1 MGAVGDGAEMAIDVR
16 NEFVHEYFLELCPV
30 KLVHASPFALIC
42 HAVSHHDDKWLYLAF
57 CYEIVEYQVGMT
69 LI

>member
-1 MGAVGDGAEMAIDVR
+1 MGAVGDGAEMAIDVWYQLI
-16 NEFVHEYFLELCPV
+16 HQDFLELCPV

>member
-1 MGAVGDGAEMAIDVR
+1 MLAVGDCAEVAIDVW
-16 NEFVHEYFLELCPV
+16 NQLIHQDFLELCPV

>member
-16 NEFVHEYFLELCPV
+16 NEFVHEYFLEFGPV
-30 KLVHASPFALIC
+30 KFVHATKLTFVC
-42 HAVSHHDDKWLYLAF
+42 HAISHDDDERLYFAF
-57 CYEIVEYQVGMT
+57 CYEIVEYQVGMS